1 MDTQVKPVVRALKG
15 DEAHAL
21 LLRNKVGRI
30 AFAFQDVVDIE
41 PIHYVFDPPWIF
53 GRTSAGAK
61 LLMLSHNQWCAFET
75 DEVRGLFDWES
86 VVVKGAF
93 TPQNSPLAT
102 WDYGRA
108 LAALRTLFPR
118 TLTADDLTPQRD
130 VLFGIHAS
138 EISGRCSISSGVHET
153 PGSNLARAS
162 K

>member
-1 MDTQVKPVVRALKG
+1 MTTQVKPVIRALKG
-15 DEAHAL
+15 DEAQAL

-30 AFAFQDVVDIE
+30 AFAFHDAVDIE
-41 PIHYVFDPPWIF
+41 PIHYVYDAPWIF

-93 TPQNSPLAT
+93 TPQNSPMAT

-118 TLTADDLTPQRD
+118 TLTSDDPTPQRD
-130 VLFGIHAS
+130 VLFAIHAS
-138 EISGRCSISSGVHET
+138 EISGRCSASNAAHET
-153 PGSNLARAS
+153 MTANLITP
-162 K
+162 